1 MVHEPLE
8 NTECDV
14 PVLGVILAGGASRRY
29 GRDKAMASLGGI
41 TMVQRVASQVTSQ
54 VSTLVASG
62 AGRQGLNLDV
72 IPDAVP
78 HGGPLPALLSILTWA
93 HERQLELVA
102 TFSCDTPFL
111 PSDLV
116 VRLRRALG
124 PHYDCAVALH
134 GGAAH
139 PTCALWRTSSLP
151 KIQTAFDSGVRSL
164 HGALA
169 HLKACS
175 ADFSDSEDG
184 PSGDPFFN
192 INSWSD
198 MAQAQAWIDR
208 ISRWIEPCAEDSA
221 RRTILEKE
229 LV

>member
-8 NTECDV
+8 NAECSA

-29 GRDKAMASLGGI
+29 GRDKAMALLGGI
-41 TMVQRVASQVTSQ
+41 TMVQRVTSQVACQ

-62 AGRQGLNLDV
+62 AGRQGLNLHV

-78 HGGPLPALLSILTWA
+78 HGGPLPALLSILSWA
-93 HERQLELVA
+93 SERQLELVA

-116 VRLRRALG
+116 MRLRRALK
-124 PHYDCAVALH
+124 PDCDCAVALH
-134 GGAAH
+134 RGAAH
-139 PTCALWRTSSLP
+139 PTCALWKTSSLP
-151 KIQTAFDSGVRSL
+151 KIQMAFEAGIRSL

-169 HLKACS
+169 RLEACS

-192 INSWSD
+192 INSQSD
-198 MAQAQAWIDR
+198 MAEAQAWIYR
-208 ISRWIEPCAEDSA
+208 ISSTSNA
-221 RRTILEKE
+221 RAAGPM
-229 LV
+229 VCS